1 MQGFSRA
8 ARSTLNPVAA
18 RHFPASRRRMSVRP
32 MILDSGTS
40 PTQPPRKKM
49 TIQQLDQMRR
59 AGTPITMLTAY
70 DFPTAR
76 ALDTHGVDIAL
87 VGDSLAQVCLG
98 LPSTTRLTLDE
109 MLHHTRAVA
118 RGAVHPF
125 IVADMPF
132 GSYHASPDDA
142 VRSAVRMVQDGHVE
156 AVKLEGGPEIA
167 ATVRRISQV
176 GVPVMAHVGL
186 MPQRHTALSGY
197 RVQGRDAVC
206 ARSVLD
212 GALALEDAGA
222 FAVVLEAIPHRLAEY
237 ITARLSIPTIGI
249 GAGPGTSGQ
258 VLVWDDVMT
267 RWHGKKAK
275 FVRRFADVG
284 HEEGRGIQNYISA
297 VHDGSFPNA
306 QTEGYEM
313 ASGEWEKF
321 LEQIGDKEWRG
332 VTDGEHEHQRDD
344 IVNSEGLPSPRL
356 VRAI

>member
-1 MQGFSRA
+1 
-8 ARSTLNPVAA
+8 
-18 RHFPASRRRMSVRP
+18 
-32 MILDSGTS
+32 
-40 PTQPPRKKM
+40 M
-49 TIQQLDQMRR
+49 TIQHLYQMRR
-59 AGTPITMLTAY
+59 SGLPITMLTAY

-125 IVADMPF
+125 LVADMPF
-132 GSYHASPDDA
+132 GSYHASPEDA

-167 ATVRRISQV
+167 STVRRITQV

-197 RVQGRDAVC
+197 RVQGRDVAGARAV
-206 ARSVLD
+206 LE
-212 GALALEDAGA
+212 GALALQDAGA
-222 FAVVLEAIPHRLAEY
+222 FSIVLEAIPHRLAEY
-237 ITARLSIPTIGI
+237 VTARLSIPTIGI

-258 VLVWDDVMT
+258 VLVWDDAMT

-284 HEEGRGIQNYISA
+284 HEEGRGVQNYVGA
-297 VHDGSFPNA
+297 VRDGSFPNA
-306 QTEGYEM
+306 DVEGYEM
-313 ASGEWEKF
+313 DGSEWENF
-321 LEQIGDKEWRG
+321 LEQVGDSGWRSSVDG
-332 VTDGEHEHQRDD
+332 VQERQEDSPT
-344 IVNSEGLPSPRL
+344 VVSSEEKASSR
-356 VRAI
+356 VAQAM

>member
-1 MQGFSRA
+1 
-8 ARSTLNPVAA
+8 
-18 RHFPASRRRMSVRP
+18 
-32 MILDSGTS
+32 MILQSS
-40 PTQPPRKKM
+40 VLPTLPQRKKT
-49 TIQQLDQMRR
+49 TIQHLYEMRR
-59 AGTPITMLTAY
+59 TGTPITMLTAY

-76 ALDTHGVDIAL
+76 ALDTHGVDLAL

-118 RGAVHPF
+118 RGATHPLL
-125 IVADMPF
+125 VADMPF
-132 GSYHASPDDA
+132 GSYHVSSEDA

-167 ATVRRISQV
+167 EKVRRITQV

-186 MPQRHTALSGY
+186 MPQRHAALSGY
-197 RVQGRDAVC
+197 RVQGRDGAG
-206 ARSVLD
+206 ARTVLD
-212 GALALEDAGA
+212 GALALQDAGA
-222 FAVVLEAIPHRLAEY
+222 FAIVLEAIPHRLAEY
-237 ITARLSIPTIGI
+237 ITARLNIPTIGI

-284 HEEGRGIQNYISA
+284 HEEDRGVQNYINA
-297 VHDGSFPNA
+297 VREGSFPNA

-313 ASGEWEKF
+313 TSGEWEKF

-332 VTDGEHEHQRDD
+332 MADSTHEHQRND
-344 IVNSEGLPSPRL
+344 IDKSEGLTAPRL
-356 VRAI
+356 VQAI

>member
-1 MQGFSRA
+1 
-8 ARSTLNPVAA
+8 
-18 RHFPASRRRMSVRP
+18 
-32 MILDSGTS
+32 
-40 PTQPPRKKM
+40 M
-49 TIQQLDQMRR
+49 TIQHLYQMRR
-59 AGTPITMLTAY
+59 SGTPITMLTAY

-118 RGAVHPF
+118 RGAAHPLL
-125 IVADMPF
+125 VADMPF
-132 GSYHASPDDA
+132 GSYHASPEDA

-156 AVKLEGGPEIA
+156 AVKLEGGPELA

-186 MPQRHTALSGY
+186 MPQRHAALSGY
-197 RVQGRDAVC
+197 RVQGRDAAG
-206 ARSVLD
+206 ARAVLE
-212 GALALEDAGA
+212 GALALQDAGA
-222 FAVVLEAIPHRLAEY
+222 FSVVLEAIPHRLAKY
-237 ITARLSIPTIGI
+237 ITARLRIPTIGI

-284 HEEGRGIQNYISA
+284 HEEGRGVQNYVGA
-297 VHDGSFPNA
+297 VRDGSFPNA
-306 QTEGYEM
+306 EAEGYEM
-313 ASGEWEKF
+313 DGGEWESF
-321 LEQIGDKEWRG
+321 LEQMGEGEDDGWRSTADE
-332 VTDGEHEHQRDD
+332 VSERSEAEDD
-344 IVNSEGLPSPRL
+344 SNSGKTSSRL
-356 VRAI
+356 AQAL

>member
-1 MQGFSRA
+1 MRFKVPS
-8 ARSTLNPVAA
+8 
-18 RHFPASRRRMSVRP
+18 
-32 MILDSGTS
+32 
-40 PTQPPRKKM
+40 RKKM
-49 TIQQLDQMRR
+49 TIKRLYQMRHI
-59 AGTPITMLTAY
+59 GTPITMLTAY

-125 IVADMPF
+125 LVADMPF
-132 GSYHASPDDA
+132 GTYYASPEDA
-142 VRSAVRMVQDGHVE
+142 VRSAIRMVQDGHME
-156 AVKLEGGPEIA
+156 AIKLEGGLEIA
-167 ATVRRISQV
+167 ETVRRISQV
-176 GVPVMAHVGL
+176 GIPVMAHVGL
-186 MPQRHTALSGY
+186 TPQRHTALSGY
-197 RVQGRDAVC
+197 RVQGRDAAG
-206 ARSVLD
+206 ARAVLD
-212 GALALEDAGA
+212 GALAVQNAGA

-284 HEEGRGIQNYISA
+284 GEEGRGVQNYVGA
-297 VHDGSFPNA
+297 VRDGSFPDA
-306 QTEGYEM
+306 ETEGYEM
-313 ASGEWEKF
+313 GSGEWETF
-321 LEQIGDKEWRG
+321 LEEVGDKGWRSAVDRIQG
-332 VTDGEHEHQRDD
+332 HQKDDVT
-344 IVNSEGLPSPRL
+344 SCEGFKGGS
-356 VRAI
+356 